1 MKRINS
7 TQMNVSSQGY
17 APLDELVQIESV
29 GGRLLQQWY
38 YVNSNL
44 YYPDR
49 ETNALLLR
57 PTIQLTEAGH
67 ATKYEARI
75 ISVLWY
81 YTLGNNSEAIVTT
94 SSPAYFKL
102 YENGDLE
109 VSKNVD
115 PQIPLTLRCRV
126 TYADPRTDENIVSEK
141 SITLTTNQDASEVF
155 NLHIIARD
163 GDVFSPLNGD
173 SPTKRFLAKA
183 YLGDKE
189 ITNTIYQFKWYAYD
203 ENKVE
208 VPIETL
214 MCYKSGQNTTT
225 LTIDA
230 DYTEQITIILRMKVN
245 STDTDLQPCRD
256 SITLSWMI
264 PKLRTD
270 VYSEQ
275 GDTVNQH
282 TSVNKTFKVRH
293 ITSAGEIP
301 QNIVDK
307 YLSVEWAKRNS
318 AGGYTNIGS
327 GPQVTLSPGEMRNN
341 DKTSTLVKADTYLK
355 GQFATVIGYDSY
367 TLRNGQLIGVG
378 NAKQVV
384 SGTKNVIERM

>member
-67 ATKYEARI
+67 VTKYEARI
-75 ISVLWY
+75 ITVLWF
-81 YTLGNNSEAIVTT
+81 YTFGNGTETQIT
-94 SSPAYFKL
+94 SSSPEYFKL
-102 YENGDLE
+102 HDNGDLE
-109 VSKNVD
+109 VRKDVE
-115 PQIPLTLRCRV
+115 PQNPLTLRCKVR
-126 TYADPRTDENIVSEK
+126 YADPRTDENIDTEK

-155 NLHIIARD
+155 NVHIIARD
-163 GDVFSPLNGD
+163 GDRFSPLNGD

-183 YLGDKE
+183 YLGDRD
-189 ITNTIYQFKWYAYD
+189 ITDTIYQFKWYAYD
-203 ENKVE
+203 ENQVE

-214 MCYKSGQNTTT
+214 MCYKSGQNTAL

-245 STDTDLQPCRD
+245 STDTKLQPCRD
-256 SITLSWMI
+256 SVTLSWMI

-327 GPQVTLSPGEMRNN
+327 GPQVTLTPGEMRNN
-341 DKTSTLVKADTYLK
+341 NKTSTLVKADTYLK
-355 GQFATVIGYDSY
+355 GQFAMVIGYDSY
-367 TLRNGQLIGVG
+367 KIINGVLTGQGA
-378 NAKQVV
+378 AKQVM

>member
-17 APLDELVQIESV
+17 APLDELVQIESI

-57 PTIQLTEAGH
+57 PSVQLTDPDTS
-67 ATKYEARI
+67 TKYNANI

-81 YTLGNNSEAIVTT
+81 YAFGSRSEAVITT
-94 SSPAYFKL
+94 NTADYFTI

-115 PQIPLTLRCRV
+115 PQNPLLLRCRI
-126 TYADPRTDENIVSEK
+126 TYSDPRTSENIVTEK
-141 SITLTTNQDASEVF
+141 SLTLTTNQDASEVF
-155 NLHIIARD
+155 NLRILARD
-163 GDVFSPLNGD
+163 GDRFSPLNGD

-183 YLGDKE
+183 YLGDQD
-189 ITNTIYQFKWYAYD
+189 ITNTIYQFKWFAYD
-203 ENKVE
+203 DSKVE
-208 VPIETL
+208 VPIET
-214 MCYKSGQNTTT
+214 MICYKSGQNTAM

-230 DYTEQITIILRMKVN
+230 DYAEQITIILRMKVN
-245 STDTDLQPCRD
+245 QSDSDLQPCRD
-256 SITLSWMI
+256 SITMSWLI
-264 PKLRTD
+264 PKMRSD

-275 GDTVNQH
+275 GDTVNQG

-293 ITSAGEIP
+293 VTSKGVIP
-301 QNIVDK
+301 ENIVNK
-307 YLSVEWAKRNS
+307 YLSVQWAKRNS
-318 AGGYTNIGS
+318 EGGYSDIGT
-327 GPQVTLSPGEMRNN
+327 GPEITLAPGEMRNEN
-341 DKTSTLVKADTYLK
+341 KTSTLVKADTYLK
-355 GQFATVIGYDSY
+355 GQYATVIGYDSY
-367 TLRNGQLIGVG
+367 VYRNGVLTGVG

-384 SGTKNVIERM
+384 QDGKNLIERQ